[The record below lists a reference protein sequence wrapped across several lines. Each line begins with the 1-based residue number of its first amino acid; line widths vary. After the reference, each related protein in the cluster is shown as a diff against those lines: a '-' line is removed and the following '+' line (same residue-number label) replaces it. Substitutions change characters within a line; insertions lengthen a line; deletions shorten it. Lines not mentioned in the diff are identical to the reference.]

1 MDQNNR
7 TQEREGI
14 AERTLDA
21 LTRLL
26 SPREWEYHTVLDP
39 SPADFKATGEAGWE
53 LVAVASEGLHDQTK
67 PRAYFKRPVVPAEA
81 VEADDSQR
89 ERRLRGSRA

>member
-7 TQEREGI
+7 TQEQDET
-14 AERTLDA
+14 AKRTLDA

-53 LVAVASEGLHDQTK
+53 LVSVASEGLHDQTK
-67 PRAYFKRPVVPAEA
+67 PRAYFKRPVLPAEA
-81 VEADDSQR
+81 VESGESPR
-89 ERRLRGSRA
+89 ERRLRGSRV